1 MRTIFLRKI
10 QDQDDV
16 MRKTTTLLLLAGML
30 SLNGCTSHYVI
41 TKNNGSQIAT
51 KGKPHLKNGVY
62 TFTDLSGKP
71 GQIPAGSVHE
81 VAPAS
86 MSDDERPTK
95 FKSPSE

>member
-1 MRTIFLRKI
+1 
-10 QDQDDV
+10 

-30 SLNGCTSHYVI
+30 LLNGCTTHYII

-62 TFTDLSGKP
+62 TYTDLSGHAGK
-71 GQIPAGSVHE
+71 IAAGSVHE

-86 MSDDERPTK
+86 MSGDESKTK
-95 FKSPSE
+95 FKSPSQD